1 MTIEEFKK
9 WEPSFEE
16 SMFYSKIN
24 LVFIKLMTAR
34 MTDKLEEVKHLIS
47 DDLYEKEKKRLKDNQ
62 ENGIKQMY
70 DELNVKDSEIV
81 DIKVN
86 ENVYI
91 IKVCLHSRYMDYI
104 INLSNG
110 NLVSGNNSA
119 RVQRDY
125 MLIFEKKKDAKEQGI
140 IRRCPGCG
148 ASINVNSSG
157 ICEYCGTTY
166 NLEHY
171 DWILSQLEIS

>member
-1 MTIEEFKK
+1 MTVKEFQ
-9 WEPSFEE
+9 EIDSSFEE
-16 SMFYSKIN
+16 SMFYSKVN

-34 MTDKLEEVKHLIS
+34 MIDKLEEVKHLLS
-47 DDLYEKEKKRLKDNQ
+47 EELYENEKKMIQQNK

-110 NLVSGNNSA
+110 NLVSGNDTA
-119 RVQRDY
+119 RIQRDY
-125 MLIFEKKKDAKEQGI
+125 VLTFEKKKDAKEQGI

-171 DWILSQLEIS
+171 DWILSHLEIS